1 MDVKQLKTKTMINLQ
16 IACISTSHE
25 IVKNE
30 YKILK
35 FDIHKRSLIISFC
48 DCFGTEITASEI
60 SIEDAK
66 ELSKLLLTI

>member
-1 MDVKQLKTKTMINLQ
+1 MNLR

-25 IVKNE
+25 LVENE

-35 FDIHKRSLIISFC
+35 FDISKHCLIISFC

-66 ELSKLLLTI
+66 TLSKLLLTI